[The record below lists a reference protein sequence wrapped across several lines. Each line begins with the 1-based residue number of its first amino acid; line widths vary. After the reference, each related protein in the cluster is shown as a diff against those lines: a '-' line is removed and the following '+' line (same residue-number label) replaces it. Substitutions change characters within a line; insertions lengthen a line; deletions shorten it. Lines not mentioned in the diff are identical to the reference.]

1 MLCCILVHFLYF
13 LKHFN
18 SRVCLSVVL
27 LLSLLLLLLNYYY
40 CAFILIIVIV
50 VYIEISLQLLCF
62 LFARVLNEDNKEIEL
77 CSSVECK
84 VGRTSPLIATNFC
97 PFLHVSCL
105 FAFFLSFLTI
115 NKKFVINNQL
125 AV

>member
-27 LLSLLLLLLNYYY
+27 LLSFLLLLLNYYY
-40 CAFILIIVIV
+40 CVFILIIVIV
-50 VYIEISLQLLCF
+50 VYLEISQQLLCF

-84 VGRTSPLIATNFC
+84 VGRTSPLIATK
-97 PFLHVSCL
+97 FLYFFACFL
-105 FAFFLSFLTI
+105 FVCFLSFFFDHKQKICNL
-115 NKKFVINNQL
+115 
-125 AV
+125 